1 MKKLRNFMSLFSTQL
16 NYDRSQFV
24 VSANRTLQQ

>member
-1 MKKLRNFMSLFSTQL
+1 MKKLRNLVALFSTQL
-16 NYDRSQFV
+16 NFDRSQFA